1 MFFFNW
7 QQKILLKYIYALD
20 KCSSKVHSRKS
31 FSWQSIYILGK
42 YSNKAH
48 VLYLAKHPILFPLLN
63 PIVKSCPCPHVFSF
77 GLKMINIKLLQNY
90 AISKTGFKIS
100 KTSNKIC
107 QFVPLVL
114 LYVPQTFELMQ
125 ISQILQRC
133 LSLYSISMNTS
144 SLLYLVHGSISNFSM
159 NNPG

>member
-1 MFFFNW
+1 MFFLTDNKRFFSSIYMHLTSA
-7 QQKILLKYIYALD
+7 QVKYIVESPFPD
-20 KCSSKVHSRKS
+20 KA
-31 FSWQSIYILGK
+31 YILGK

-63 PIVKSCPCPHVFSF
+63 PIVKSCPCPHAFSF

-133 LSLYSISMNTS
+133 LSLYPISMNTS